1 MGLGHSQMRARL
13 KASIT
18 GPSRTG
24 KVPSKETIGQ
34 PKVITAL
41 EDEHQNL
48 PFLEYS
54 TVITKLLEEC
64 SVHMAQTIQIFELS
78 CF

>member
-1 MGLGHSQMRARL
+1 MGLGHGQMRARL

-18 GPSRTG
+18 GPSRTE

-41 EDEHQNL
+41 EDEHL
-48 PFLEYS
+48 KFWLTKTCHLWS
-54 TVITKLLEEC
+54 TQQSLLNY
-64 SVHMAQTIQIFELS
+64 
-78 CF
+78 